1 MSCWVAGLVSTVQV
15 GTLMRVMDAAHT
27 IRAAVARVNAIH
39 KDATTNPDLQAALR
53 AVKAFQAE
61 RFAGT
66 YVDLLAS
73 PQYGAAARFFL
84 EDLYSD
90 KDYSQRDAQF
100 SRIAGALQRIF
111 PQQVV
116 ATAVAL
122 AELHLLTEELDWQ
135 MASKWLLY
143 ATTLRKRDVEL
154 YIACW
159 RSVGRSVD
167 RLRQLNMVLTV
178 GKDLDRLTRTPGL
191 RLMLRM
197 MRGPARAGGMGS
209 LQSFLES
216 GFDTFANMSGNGSS
230 AAAFLDVI
238 RTRESSWINRLSVGD
253 ATECETDL
261 RECLS
266 AIR

>member
-1 MSCWVAGLVSTVQV
+1 
-15 GTLMRVMDAAHT
+15 MDAAHT
-27 IRAAVARVNAIH
+27 IRAAVARVGTIR
-39 KDATTNPDLQAALR
+39 KDATSNPDLQAALIV
-53 AVKAFQAE
+53 VKAFQAK

-66 YVDLLAS
+66 YSDLLSSAV
-73 PQYGAAARFFL
+73 YGSAARFFL

-116 ATAVAL
+116 STAVAL

-135 MASKWLLY
+135 MA
-143 ATTLRKRDVEL
+143 ATWRLHTATPDKTDFAR

-159 RSVGRSVD
+159 RDIGRTDDRMHQLEMVVNVGR
-167 RLRQLNMVLTV
+167 
-178 GKDLDRLTRTPGL
+178 DLDRLTRTPGL

-216 GFDTFANMSGNGSS
+216 GFDTFANMTGKGSS
-230 AAAFLDVI
+230 GAQFLNTI
-238 RTRESSWINRLSVGD
+238 RTRESSWIQRLSAGD
-253 ATECETDL
+253 ATKCEADL
-261 RECLS
+261 RACMLD
-266 AIR
+266 IG

>member
-1 MSCWVAGLVSTVQV
+1 
-15 GTLMRVMDAAHT
+15 MDAAHT
-27 IRAAVARVNAIH
+27 IRAAVARIGAIRG
-39 KDATTNPDLQAALR
+39 DATSNPRLRAALVV
-53 AVKAFQAE
+53 VKAFQAK

-66 YVDLLAS
+66 YTDLLRSAE
-73 PQYGAAARFFL
+73 YGAAARFFL

-100 SRIAGALQRIF
+100 SRIAGALQRLF

-116 ATAVAL
+116 TTAVAL

-135 MASKWLLY
+135 MATKWELHAASPGKNDIACY
-143 ATTLRKRDVEL
+143 IASWRDV
-154 YIACW
+154 
-159 RSVGRSVD
+159 GRAEA
-167 RLRQLNMVLTV
+167 RMRQLDMVLSV

-216 GFDTFANMSGNGSS
+216 GFDTFANMSGKGSS
-230 AAAFLDVI
+230 AAEFLSTI
-238 RTRESSWINRLSVGD
+238 RTRESSWIQRLSMGD
-253 ATECETDL
+253 VAECEVSL
-261 RECLS
+261 RACLS
-266 AIR
+266 DVL